1 RHDHDE
7 KRDECEHVC
16 PQGVRQPA
24 TDILPNPGNWQHDG
38 EHPDRRDHKSDAAS
52 SPDSYDFLLTCHAPY
67 PTTRAAT
74 PSATTTVPHSLQEQ
88 YTLRINTADVSDAL
102 VDTVTRAVKLELR
115 EIRGAA

>member
-1 RHDHDE
+1 MPCGINGVTKESLIPHRHDHDE

-16 PQGVRQPA
+16 PQGVRQPR
-24 TDILPNPGNWQHDG
+24 TDVLPNPGNWQHDG

-74 PSATTTVPHSLQEQ
+74 PSATTTVPHSLQ
-88 YTLRINTADVSDAL
+88 
-102 VDTVTRAVKLELR
+102 
-115 EIRGAA
+115 